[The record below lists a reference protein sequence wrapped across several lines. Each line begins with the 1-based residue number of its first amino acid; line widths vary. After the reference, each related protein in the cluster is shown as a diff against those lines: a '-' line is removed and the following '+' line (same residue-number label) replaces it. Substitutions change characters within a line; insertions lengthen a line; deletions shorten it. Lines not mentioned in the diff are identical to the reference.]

1 MFCSHLVYNNHAD
14 KYQMSR
20 QNLIILWLQITQ
32 IQFSTKNYNFM
43 SEFQTM
49 THGEDEYV
57 SQLHHML
64 AN

>member
-1 MFCSHLVYNNHAD
+1 
-14 KYQMSR
+14 
-20 QNLIILWLQITQ
+20 
-32 IQFSTKNYNFM
+32 M